1 MNLQKRLL
9 AALCAAL
16 FLTGSPLALAG
27 EVSAQSPDGQAVT
40 QSYEEEAPKKEDGR
54 AEAAPDSEESAAP
67 QAEED
72 PADAGEEDELN
83 QSDEAQ
89 SPKDTG
95 NSQGG
100 QVVTDDYGLVYEEE
114 VEVLPSEEG
123 VVIPQ
128 SDEHIVEDTTL
139 EVTLTAGDGRN
150 NYLQLQDALSRA
162 DGVHKLTVVIANTG
176 SFEIAPEVNIALQMR
191 SNTVLDLNGATLLR
205 DGAMGNLIQVS
216 DLDGGH
222 ISTGYN
228 LAQNIT
234 VKNGTL
240 NGKNGSELPCNLVNV
255 GHSANLTFSNVTFLN
270 CRGGHLLEMTGCK
283 NCLVEKC
290 TFSGYQS
297 SDNSVGE
304 AVQLDICS
312 SSNGDS
318 WNGVYCTD
326 EAGDGTPCQ
335 DITIT
340 GCTFQNYP
348 TGVGNHH
355 TLTGHHNK
363 KITIKN
369 NRFAN
374 NSTPHAP
381 AIWAYGFD
389 NSTISNNE
397 ITGKYVDGIRV
408 SAGSV
413 TISGNTIGSSKS
425 PVSCSGFYITLA
437 NSYVWKKGVKCTEE
451 HVSNTTVK
459 KNKVYSKSSE
469 DAFKVLGA
477 SKIKAIQ
484 ENKIHSTRGGA
495 LLVSGKS
502 NVTTVSSNTLTSK
515 KDGFTVEG
523 RGKVSSVTN
532 NSINSERDGITAS
545 GGGSIGSINKTTVR
559 ASDAGVILKS
569 KGKITTLSDGSVYGK
584 DEAVKVDGGAH
595 LTTISNEK
603 MESGG
608 RGLYVT
614 GSGSQVST
622 MSKSHISAKKD
633 GVYVSSKGTV
643 STCKNN
649 SINSSGGAGIYVRKG
664 ASLKYAQSNT
674 VSARHGKGIHVSG
687 GSIRKISGNSISRA
701 GSDGIRVSS
710 GKVSSG
716 ISSNKISGCKGH
728 GIYVSS
734 SASTGS
740 VSGNSVKNCSGYG
753 IYMANTA
760 LLSKVHGNSCSGNKQ
775 GNVWEPVVEPTV
787 TAKKKNKKG

>member
-1 MNLQKRLL
+1 MNLQKRVL
-9 AALCAAL
+9 AALSAAL
-16 FLTGSPLALAG
+16 FLTSSPLALAG
-27 EVSAQSPDGQAVT
+27 EVSALPQDGPAVT
-40 QSYEEEAPKKEDGR
+40 QRMEEEKPTQENGEDAP
-54 AEAAPDSEESAAP
+54 P

-72 PADAGEEDELN
+72 PVEEGAEDHPAASDAGKSSQD
-83 QSDEAQ
+83 AG
-89 SPKDTG
+89 K
-95 NSQGG
+95 SQGG
-100 QVVTDDYGLVYEEE
+100 QVVTDDYGIVYEEE
-114 VEVLPSEEG
+114 VEVLPSTEG
-123 VVIPQ
+123 LVVPQ
-128 SDEHIVEDTTL
+128 SVEHIVEDTTL

-162 DGVHKLTVVIANTG
+162 DGVHKLTVVIANSG
-176 SFEIAPEVNIALQMR
+176 SFEIEPEVSIALQLR
-191 SNTVLDLNGATLLR
+191 SNTVLDLNGSTLLR
-205 DGAMGNLIQVS
+205 AGEMGNLLQVS

-222 ISTGYN
+222 KSTGYK

-255 GHSANLTFSNVTFLN
+255 GHSANLTFSNLTFLN

-283 NCLVEKC
+283 DCVVEKC

-318 WNGVYCTD
+318 WNGVYCMD

-335 DITIT
+335 NITIT
-340 GCTFQNYP
+340 GCTFRNYP

-369 NRFAN
+369 NRFLN

-389 NSTISNNE
+389 NSTITNNE

-413 TISGNTIGSSKS
+413 TLTGNTIGSSKS

-469 DAFKVLGA
+469 DAFKILGA

-484 ENKIHSTRGGA
+484 ENKSQSTRGGA

-502 NVTTVSSNTLTSK
+502 NVTTVASNTLTSK

-523 RGKVSSVTN
+523 RGKVTSVTN
-532 NSINSERDGITAS
+532 NSVNSERDGITVS
-545 GGGSIGSINKTTVR
+545 GGGSIGTITKTSVH

-569 KGKITTLSDGSVYGK
+569 KGKLTTLSDGSVYGK

-595 LTTISNEK
+595 LTTISDVK
-603 MESGG
+603 LESSG

-614 GSGSQVST
+614 GSGSQVGT
-622 MSKSHISAKKD
+622 MSKAHLSVKKD
-633 GVYVSSKGTV
+633 GVYVSSRGTV
-643 STCKNN
+643 GTCKHNT
-649 SINSSGGAGIYVRKG
+649 IKSSGGPGIYVRKG
-664 ASLKYAQSNT
+664 ASLKYVQSNS
-674 VSARHGKGIHVSG
+674 VSAKHGKGVHVSG
-687 GSIRKISGNSISRA
+687 GSIRKISGNSISSA

-716 ISSNKISGCKGH
+716 ISSNRISGCKGH
-728 GIYVSS
+728 GIYVSA
-734 SASTGS
+734 SASSGS
-740 VSGNSVKNCSGYG
+740 VSSNSVKNCSGYG

-760 LLSKVHGNSCSGNKQ
+760 LLSKVHGNSCSGNKL

-787 TAKKKNKKG
+787 TAKKKSKKG